1 MHAWSRSVAQTH
13 SSAGGLVVTL
23 RRCRRRRG
31 RLRAEPADGGD
42 VICGLSDGD
51 RSSTKSTTGSSSFS
65 CGPLYQQGISCICLD
80 RFIQVINSRERGFG
94 GSGWTGFSRVVVEQ
108 QERRGAVTSL

>member
-1 MHAWSRSVAQTH
+1 MHAWSRRVAQTL

-23 RRCRRRRG
+23 RRCRRRGG
-31 RLRAEPADGGD
+31 RLRAEPAEGGD

-65 CGPLYQQGISCICLD
+65 RVG
-80 RFIQVINSRERGFG
+80 RFISKVSAASVSTDSFR
-94 GSGWTGFSRVVVEQ
+94 
-108 QERRGAVTSL
+108 

>member
-1 MHAWSRSVAQTH
+1 MHAWSRSVAQTL

-23 RRCRRRRG
+23 RRKRRRRRG
-31 RLRAEPADGGD
+31 RRRAEPVEGGD

-65 CGPLYQQGISCICLD
+65 RVG
-80 RFIQVINSRERGFG
+80 RFISKVSAASVSTDSFR
-94 GSGWTGFSRVVVEQ
+94 
-108 QERRGAVTSL
+108 